1 MSESIVT
8 SDTKELPLTVEKSS
22 APEFDA
28 RFVLSAA
35 SPDRVND
42 TIAPAAYKSLLGKR
56 YTACWDH
63 KHDKVIGYWDN
74 LKAIGD
80 RLVGDLKCIPTSVGQ
95 MAKLCLAEGVPL
107 CASIGFIGKGERND
121 KGGVHFT
128 QLELGEVSLVIF
140 PAHERAVQIAKSFG
154 ITLPD
159 PAGQVPVS
167 GGPAPQS
174 LAASAARSH
183 SRSKSMGKTISE
195 LVVETQNAQVA
206 ARDRLAEQTSK
217 LGDIESPTSDEFIT
231 QKALVDQI
239 DAELQ
244 AIDGKLAT
252 FKSAETRLAAGAL
265 ATKSAQVLRRD
276 SVKDTENLLGKLALV
291 VYESRVKGMS
301 MEQVAH
307 ERFPNS
313 DAVETLVKAAQNPA
327 TTFTPGYAQELTRIG
342 YGQLQ
347 EQLRA
352 EALLPR
358 ITPAANN
365 YTFDGSASIY
375 VPTRLGTLTDAS
387 GAFRKEGDPIPVK
400 GLTFGSKSLT
410 PKSLGVILTATEEML
425 RRSVI
430 DLASYFQTAM
440 VQDTAYALDVL
451 FLSNTAGSAIAPAGI
466 RNGLV
471 AGDTRASTGASASQI
486 TTDLKVMLSAM
497 ASQNMGSASLRWI
510 MHPKNWFAVSMLLTA
525 TGAKQFPETSA
536 NQLAGIPVV
545 TSTTMDPTIVLL
557 VDFNQLAFA
566 MGNPSFVASNVAT
579 LHEENTTPLPIAS
592 AGTPNTVAAP
602 VRSLYQTNSWA
613 LRMIMDVDWMKLRT
627 PGPVQELT
635 AVAW

>member
-1 MSESIVT
+1 MPETVECSA
-8 SDTKELPLTVEKSS
+8 TKELPLSVEKAA

-159 PAGQVPVS
+159 PAGQVPAS
-167 GGPAPQS
+167 GGPAPQFV
-174 LAASAARSH
+174 AASAARSP
-183 SRSKSMGKTISE
+183 SRSHSMGKTISE
-195 LVVETQNAQVA
+195 LVVETQSAQVA

-217 LGDIESPTSDEFIT
+217 LGEIESPTSDEFIT
-231 QKALVDQI
+231 QKALVDEL
-239 DAELQ
+239 DAELH

-252 FKSAETRLAAGAL
+252 LKSSETRLAAGAL
-265 ATKSAQVLRRD
+265 ATKSAQVIRRD
-276 SVKDTENLLGKLALV
+276 SVKDTEHLLGKLALV
-291 VYESRVKGMS
+291 TYEAACKS
-301 MEQVAH
+301 MKIDDVVAI
-307 ERFPNS
+307 RFPGS
-313 DAVETLVKAAQNPA
+313 AAIETIVKAAQNPA
-327 TTFTPGYAQELTRIG
+327 MTNVPGYAQELTRIG
-342 YGQLQ
+342 YGQLMDM
-347 EQLRA
+347 LRA
-352 EALLPR
+352 EAILPKCVPFGQQHSFEGYTS
-358 ITPAANN
+358 ITYPIR
-365 YTFDGSASIY
+365 S
-375 VPTRLGTLTDAS
+375 GTPTDAA
-387 GAFRKEGDPIPVK
+387 GAFRAEGAPIRVG
-400 GLTFGSKSLT
+400 GLHFTSGSLT
-410 PKSLGVILTATEEML
+410 PKNLGVILTATEEML
-425 RRSVI
+425 RRSTI
-430 DLASYFQTAM
+430 DLAAYFQRAIID
-440 VQDTAYALDVL
+440 DTATTLDAI
-451 FLSNTAGSAIAPAGI
+451 FIGTGAGSATQPAGI
-466 RNGLV
+466 RNSLA
-471 AGDTRASTGASASQI
+471 AGDTRPSTGATAAAI
-486 TTDLKVMLSAM
+486 TNDLKVMLTAM
-497 ASQNMGSASLRWI
+497 TTANMGGMNTKWL
-510 MHPKNWFAVSMLLTA
+510 MHPKNFLAVSWLTNA
-525 TGAKQFPETSA
+525 VGTKQFPETT
-536 NQLAGIPVV
+536 NNNLGGYGVV
-545 TSTTMDPTIVLL
+545 TSLAMPADIVLL
-557 VDFNQLAFA
+557 VDFSQFSFA
-566 MGNPSFVASNVAT
+566 IGNPAFLPNNVAT
-579 LHEENTTPLPIAS
+579 LHEEDTTPLPIAS
-592 AGTPNTVAAP
+592 AGTPNVVAAP

-613 LRMIMDVDWMKLRT
+613 LRMLMDADWAKMRN